1 MKQLSPLTE
10 FSLTNLTRSRLTT
23 MLSGRTTIT
32 RSIQMIA
39 SILDKLKNIPGFT
52 ATQQHVA
59 LLKEFV
65 GGVAQLASSWVPS
78 TRNFKPSIDE
88 RTALNSI
95 ERHSNVSW
103 ACGPRLEASR
113 AIPQE

>member
-1 MKQLSPLTE
+1 VSLAEETIVLETVSSHGNRMTCDRALQVPNRPWKLTKP
-10 FSLTNLTRSRLTT
+10 
-23 MLSGRTTIT
+23 
-32 RSIQMIA
+32 Q
-39 SILDKLKNIPGFT
+39 P
-52 ATQQHVA
+52 QQ
-59 LLKEFV
+59 
-65 GGVAQLASSWVPS
+65 GIDRGVAQLASSWVPS